1 MLTINRIRRRF
12 INLRVNVQSR
22 LAIRRA
28 DRVKRRALRSPNPGY
43 DELRNPL
50 FIGVT
55 ALAVLVLLV
64 DMADAWQPL
73 ATFIVALGEWARAG
87 A

>member
-1 MLTINRIRRRF
+1 MLTINRIRQRMRHASYA
-12 INLRVNVQSR
+12 RQSR
-22 LAIRRA
+22 RLIAHA
-28 DRVKRRALRSPNPGY
+28 NRVQARALRKPSPGY

-50 FIGVT
+50 FVCVM
-55 ALAVLVLLV
+55 ALALLVLLV

-73 ATFIVALGEWARAG
+73 GAFILALGEWARSG

>member
-1 MLTINRIRRRF
+1 MLTINRIRHRWVHAKARHD
-12 INLRVNVQSR
+12 S
-22 LAIRRA
+22 RRA
-28 DRVKRRALRSPNPGY
+28 IAQANRIKARTLRSSNPGY

-50 FIGVT
+50 FIGVMV
-55 ALAVLVLLV
+55 LATLVLLV

-73 ATFIVALGEWARAG
+73 GAFILALGEWARSG